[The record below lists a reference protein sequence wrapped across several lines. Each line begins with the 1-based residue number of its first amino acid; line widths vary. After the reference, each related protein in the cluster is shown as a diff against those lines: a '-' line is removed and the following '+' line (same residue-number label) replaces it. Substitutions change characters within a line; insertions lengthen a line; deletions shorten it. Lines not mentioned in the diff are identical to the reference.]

1 MPAPAPNPVTE
12 PDAYT
17 ASLFQALGTRD
28 PLEVLAETPSAV
40 RRLTAGLSRENLAAP
55 EAPGKWSLV
64 QVVQHLADS
73 EIVGAFRFRMVL
85 AHDRPPIPGYDQNL
99 WAGRLKYDQAE
110 LGAALDLFGS
120 IRIANVRLLSATTP
134 AERER
139 VGIHSERGE
148 ESIAKMMR
156 MYAGHDL
163 VHLRQ
168 LARIKASL
176 TTFKANSVWSANA
189 RSEEKDG
196 SENR

>member
-1 MPAPAPNPVTE
+1 MTQAPPAPNPVTQVN
-12 PDAYT
+12 AYID
-17 ASLFQALGTRD
+17 SLFDALGTRD
-28 PLEVLAETPSAV
+28 PLQVLADTPDALRMV
-40 RRLTAGLSRENLAAP
+40 TKGIGRHKLATP

-85 AHDRPPIPGYDQNL
+85 AHDRPPIPGYDQDL
-99 WAGRLKYDQAE
+99 WANRLKYSEAD
-110 LGAALDLFGS
+110 LDNALDQFTS
-120 IRIANVRLLSATTP
+120 ARRANVRLFQSTTP

-139 VGIHSERGE
+139 FGVHSERGE

-168 LARIKASL
+168 MARIKTAI
-176 TTFKANSVWSANA
+176 
-189 RSEEKDG
+189 G
-196 SENR
+196 G